1 MKNRNVYLLLL
12 FFHLPELFLATFL
25 IVCFFCGKSKDF
37 YVLTAVGIFFFLRI
51 LFFFAKRIYFYKP
64 RLDVIRRIVSNFRN
78 GNYIYFADTITGND
92 LLAKL
97 IKSLVATGVQI
108 EKNID
113 PQHNEIRNFH
123 ELYNSIILSAES
135 HFIVLD
141 EDERIVFTNR
151 HFCSYFHFDE
161 NYILGKRLDDIFYY
175 MNSQFQ
181 DGILKI
187 KNGGDHIVL
196 KKMQFISSDKI
207 SITAD
212 TNIMLLNSWGKAHMV
227 VVFDDMS
234 GKKDY
239 QLSLMSRIS
248 KSMESDNVIEQIFA
262 TILTGITSGS
272 GLGFNRAM
280 LFLVENGTLI
290 GKMAVGPDSFEE
302 ALEIWASL
310 SNASPAIEGNN
321 ILDTGRRLA
330 ETVLQTS
337 FPMNADNLFV
347 NVLVKNE
354 SQHIYDSYN
363 DNRVDDKIKQLMDVK
378 EFVIMPISAMDIHMG
393 IIVADNK
400 FNKIP
405 INDYDIEL
413 LNMFTIQAAFSIETY
428 KRLTLLEDEMDKLKR
443 KQEAI
448 VEAEKMAAVGRIA
461 AHISHEIRNPLVT
474 MGGYARRIINT
485 TRNAKQFEEEMKR
498 FGRIILE
505 ESERL
510 EGILSNV
517 MDFTRPAMDTKKFND
532 INEVIEDTINL
543 FYNYLSEKR
552 ITIVLEKDE
561 SVPLIKADFNQMKQV
576 ILNLI
581 QNSIDAMPLG
591 GNIKIMTFYKDECI
605 TIKIHDN
612 GSGFDTAD
620 IDKLFTPFF
629 TTKKTG
635 IGLGLANVKKI
646 ILDHVGSIEAKNLE
660 EGGAEF
666 TIVLPA

>member
-1 MKNRNVYLLLL
+1 MVLL
-12 FFHLPELFLATFL
+12 FNLPEIFLAVSLF
-25 IVCFFCGKSKDF
+25 ICFFWKRDEKIYIF
-37 YVLTAVGIFFFLRI
+37 AAVGIFFLLRI

-64 RLDVIRRIVSNFRN
+64 RLDIIRRIISNFRS

-97 IKSLVATGVQI
+97 IKSLVTTGMQI
-108 EKNID
+108 EKNIN
-113 PQHNEIRNFH
+113 PQQSEIKFFR
-123 ELYNSIILSAES
+123 ELYSSVNLSAES

-161 NYILGKRLDDIFYY
+161 KYILGKKLEDVFYY
-175 MNSQFQ
+175 MNPHFQ
-181 DGILKI
+181 DSIIKV
-187 KNGGDHIVL
+187 KNGEDNIVL
-196 KKMQFISSDKI
+196 KKMQFISSDRI

-212 TNIMLLNSWGKAHMV
+212 ISITFLSSWGKTHMV
-227 VVFDDMS
+227 IIFDDMS

-239 QLSLMSRIS
+239 QLSLMSLIS
-248 KSMESDNVIEQIFA
+248 KSMEGGNVIEQIFA

-280 LFLVENGTLI
+280 LFFVENGNLA

-302 ALEIWASL
+302 AMEIWTSL
-310 SNASPAIEGNN
+310 SNAPPVAGGNN
-321 ILDTGRRLA
+321 IFDAGKQLT
-330 ETVLQTS
+330 ESVLQTS
-337 FPMNADNLFV
+337 FPMNSDNIFV
-347 NVLVKNE
+347 NALIKNE
-354 SQHIYDSYN
+354 RLHIYDSYN
-363 DNRVDDKIKQLMDVK
+363 DNRVDDKIRQLMDVK
-378 EFVIMPISAMDIHMG
+378 EFVVMPISAMNSHIG

-413 LNMFTIQAAFSIETY
+413 LSMFTIQAAFSIETY
-428 KRLTLLEDEMDKLKR
+428 KRLTLLENEMDKLKR

-461 AHISHEIRNPLVT
+461 VHISHEIRNPLVT
-474 MGGYARRIINT
+474 MGGYARRIVST
-485 TRNAKQFEEEMKR
+485 ARSTKQTEEEIKR

-510 EGILSNV
+510 ERILSNV
-517 MDFTRPAMDTKKFND
+517 MDFTRPDTDTKKIND
-532 INEVIEDTINL
+532 INEVIENTINL
-543 FYNYLSEKR
+543 FYNYLLEKK
-552 ITIVLEKDE
+552 IVIVLEKDE
-561 SVPLIKADFNQMKQV
+561 NAPLIKIDFNQMKQV

-581 QNSIDAMPLG
+581 QNSIDAMPSG
-591 GNIKIMTFYKDECI
+591 GYIKIITLYKDERI
-605 TIKIHDN
+605 IIKIHDS
-612 GSGFDTAD
+612 GSGFDAAY
-620 IDKLFTPFF
+620 INELFTPFF

-635 IGLGLANVKKI
+635 IGLGLANVKRI
-646 ILDHVGSIEAKNLE
+646 IANHMGSIEAKNLQ

-666 TIVLPA
+666 TIMLPITS